1 MDGRDV
7 DVPYLLLSLHSRGA
21 SSGHTQSVCGLFQ
34 LGKSSTK
41 SLRCKSKAI
50 SFSKHESLHRGKRN
64 SKDKGVSMTT
74 PIPTISAFDRI
85 APEDSP
91 SRELTISHARK
102 TFVTP
107 EKVAL
112 NAIDDVSF
120 TIQQGEFFVMLG
132 PSGCGKTTLLRSIAG
147 LETLDA
153 GQILLGSRR
162 IDDLAPHARPVNTV
176 FQSYA
181 LFPHLTVSENIAFGL
196 QMERKSKSEI
206 TSRVQEMLDLVQLS
220 EMANRKPD
228 QLSGGQQQRV
238 ALARALAKQPEVLLL
253 DEPLA
258 ALDLK
263 LRRGMQSELKRLQ
276 RTTGITF
283 VFVTHDQEEALSMGD
298 RIAVFNQG
306 RPEQIGTPEEIYE
319 KPVSRFVADFIGE
332 TNFLRTPA
340 TRVPSSVDGGDEQLQ
355 VQLPGGDV
363 VVLPK
368 TVPTPDG
375 TVTIAVRPE
384 RISLGSGPERFA
396 SGTISKLVYMGTD
409 LRCTVVLDDG
419 TEVSVRVPP
428 PFHDGLHP
436 EATVSLYAENSA
448 LRPLVPEDVRTAS

>member
-1 MDGRDV
+1 M
-7 DVPYLLLSLHSRGA
+7 
-21 SSGHTQSVCGLFQ
+21 
-34 LGKSSTK
+34 
-41 SLRCKSKAI
+41 
-50 SFSKHESLHRGKRN
+50 
-64 SKDKGVSMTT
+64 
-74 PIPTISAFDRI
+74 
-85 APEDSP
+85 
-91 SRELTISHARK
+91 
-102 TFVTP
+102 
-107 EKVAL
+107 AL

-206 TSRVQEMLDLVQLS
+206 AARVQEMLDLVQLS

-340 TRVPSSVDGGDEQLQ
+340 TRVPASVEGGDDQLQ
-355 VQLPGGDV
+355 VQLPGGDT

-368 TVPTPDG
+368 TVPTPNG

-409 LRCTVVLDDG
+409 LRCTVILDDG

-436 EATVSLYAENSA
+436 EATVSLYAENAA
-448 LRPLVPEDVRTAS
+448 LRPLVPEETRVTS

>member
-1 MDGRDV
+1 
-7 DVPYLLLSLHSRGA
+7 
-21 SSGHTQSVCGLFQ
+21 
-34 LGKSSTK
+34 
-41 SLRCKSKAI
+41 
-50 SFSKHESLHRGKRN
+50 
-64 SKDKGVSMTT
+64 MTT
-74 PIPTISAFDRI
+74 PIPTISGFDRI

-102 TFVTP
+102 SFMTP
-107 EKVAL
+107 EKVEL

-120 TIQQGEFFVMLG
+120 SIKQGEFFVMLG

-147 LETLDA
+147 LETLDE

-162 IDDLAPHARPVNTV
+162 IDQLAPHDRPVNTV

-181 LFPHLTVSENIAFGL
+181 LFPHLTISENIAFGL
-196 QMERKSKSEI
+196 QMERKPKAEI
-206 TSRVQEMLDLVQLS
+206 QTRVNEMLELVQLTQ
-220 EMANRKPD
+220 MANRKPD

-332 TNFLRTPA
+332 TNFVTTPA
-340 TRVPSSVDGGDEQLQ
+340 SRVDIEGEDLVQ
-355 VQLPGGDV
+355 VQLPGGDP

-368 TVPTPDG
+368 SVPTPDG
-375 TVTIAVRPE
+375 TVTITIRPE
-384 RISLGSGPERFA
+384 RISLSPGTHRFA

-409 LRCTVVLDDG
+409 LRCTVALDDG

-428 PFHDGLHP
+428 PFHDDLRP
-436 EATVSLYAENSA
+436 EALVALYAEPAA
-448 LRPLVPEDVRTAS
+448 LRPLTPELAEVHS